1 MKYNI
6 ISSGSIGNAMILED
20 TILIDCGVSFTK
32 LKDFYK
38 SLNLVLLTHIHSDHF
53 NKTTIK
59 RLAKE
64 RPTLRFVCC
73 KWLVEDLVKCGVNK
87 KNIDVVEIGKKYNY
101 GILKIMPIKLY
112 HDVPNCGYRVFI
124 SNKKIIYMTDTK
136 TLEGITAKNYDL
148 YLVEGNYENKE
159 ELHSRAVNEIYES
172 RVINTHLSKEYTSEW
187 LMNNMGN
194 NSEYVFMHEHVD
206 KENI

>member
-1 MKYNI
+1 MPRQFFQKYKNKYLI
-6 ISSGSIGNAMILED
+6 SWSMGVMISSIFGL
-20 TILIDCGVSFTK
+20 K
-32 LKDFYK
+32 LGKLDK
-38 SLNLVLLTHIHSDHF
+38 KIAING
-53 NKTTIK
+53 TIK
-59 RLAKE
+59 
-64 RPTLRFVCC
+64 P
-73 KWLVEDLVKCGVNK
+73 
-87 KNIDVVEIGKKYNY
+87 IDDNY

-194 NSEYVFMHEHVD
+194 NSEYVFMHEH
-206 KENI
+206 KERNKNEIRTGKDR